1 MTSTERSKAWRLAN
15 PDRYRAYNRKRVVS
29 GENARTC
36 REWRAA
42 NLEKARALDR
52 ARYQSLARK
61 EAAKATRR
69 RWGKANRLKRL
80 LERRHRIAVQK
91 GATCD
96 CCAPISFK
104 FIYLQARSL
113 KMHVDHVHPLAK
125 GGKHC
130 LRNLQLLEPIENIR
144 KGARWAEAPT

>member
-1 MTSTERSKAWRLAN
+1 VFDKKAWTKANRERVNAQARAWYHRNAAAVKAKYGAKCRKRAAVWARANRERAAGKSRAWRKAN
-15 PDRYRAYNRKRVVS
+15 PEYRNYL
-29 GENARTC
+29 NART
-36 REWRAA
+36 
-42 NLEKARALDR
+42 R
-52 ARYQSLARK
+52 AR
-61 EAAKATRR
+61 
-69 RWGKANRLKRL
+69 KR
-80 LERRHRIAVQK
+80 A
-91 GATCD
+91 GACS